1 MTECFQIYKRAFIAG
16 KKLVEIKQRSFNSYN
31 ISPLN
36 KDKCII
42 QDGKL
47 MLTADCPS
55 VNFNQPGPARVLWE
69 IAPNSAPVKISS
81 LSATALTSIPA

>member
-1 MTECFQIYKRAFIAG
+1 MTEYFQIYKLAFIAG
-16 KKLVEIKQRSFNSYN
+16 KKLVEIKHRSFNSYD

-47 MLTADCPS
+47 MLT
-55 VNFNQPGPARVLWE
+55 VLQS
-69 IAPNSAPVKISS
+69 ISISHGLPVYFGRLHRTAPQ
-81 LSATALTSIPA
+81 